1 MVFMQLSPYPF
12 TPMTHG
18 STKVPSGGP
27 GQVDFLAGQVTF
39 KAYLPNGQR
48 PKQVIPQLKNLRAA
62 CPKEK
67 PEFKFFF
74 FQALMTLV
82 KIQQNFQISLC
93 KKILKRQNF
102 VTYWQ
107 RDSI

>member
-18 STKVPSGGP
+18 LTKVPSGGP

-67 PEFKFFF
+67 PDFKFFF
-74 FQALMTLV
+74 F
-82 KIQQNFQISLC
+82 KP
-93 KKILKRQNF
+93 
-102 VTYWQ
+102 
-107 RDSI
+107 